1 VSPGIGAGIGIG
13 PFHAGALPFYHQ
25 LLGYSPLLMLV
36 AGEQCYTDAAKAVG
50 CTDTDAVYTWGNLGT
65 DSTDAVQSTEASRFA
80 YSAAGGVGGRP
91 GCSMDGA
98 ADFMDLT
105 GLASTSNDYT
115 VFAVVNK
122 VATSFGYLF
131 STAGTGGQAHA
142 YSSDLGGEVE
152 YVNDSAGASVLQ
164 ASMTGE
170 QMLTWRVE
178 GTADVECWR
187 DGALLAVGSGEAGN
201 NPEIGGTT
209 YLGKNKNGTNWDE
222 GVYSFFM
229 IVPSKLSDAD
239 VAAVHAILLAE
250 YGLAFVAQSIA
261 NAGLAWDADDATLSG
276 SDIATLTD
284 TSGNSH
290 TINLVGTVG
299 AVTIGS
305 HQYCRFNGSDNG
317 LQVADHAT
325 LDGSTGCTH
334 VLRVANAS
342 GILSSAATVAQ
353 KGRAGT
359 HINGGIG
366 DTALGAGTR
375 FAALMNSADELDV
388 GPVPSASAD
397 TEESLAMA
405 VDSASAVRRVDPDDT
420 YATNATAATITVG
433 AGSLT
438 YGMQETGAG
447 TYDEWADVDVS
458 AGIYYARDL
467 NQYELEAAKTL
478 LDP

>member
-1 VSPGIGAGIGIG
+1 
-13 PFHAGALPFYHQ
+13 
-25 LLGYSPLLMLV
+25 MLV

-229 IVPSKLSDAD
+229 IVPTKLSDAD
-239 VAAVHAILLAE
+239 LAAVHAILLAE
-250 YGLAFVAQSIA
+250 YGLAFDYDSVADLTVAYKSDE
-261 NAGLAWDADDATLSG
+261 GTTGDPVSAWAKALGTG
-276 SDIATLTD
+276 SDFVQATEADKPPLGTIGSRAALNFVPTDNVDYSGAAGDWNALHDGTGCTFLMAFAPDLVGTKVPFGTFAVADTQSGLEFTVLVGGELKTRVGNSGGVAFLVDDTTAGSTLTD
-284 TSGNSH
+284 ETLS
-290 TINLVGTVG
+290 V
-299 AVTIGS
+299 VT
-305 HQYCRFNGSDNG
+305 YRNE
-317 LQVADHAT
+317 
-325 LDGSTGCTH
+325 TGH
-334 VLRVANAS
+334 
-342 GILSSAATVAQ
+342 
-353 KGRAGT
+353 
-359 HINGGIG
+359 
-366 DTALGAGTR
+366 
-375 FAALMNSADELDV
+375 
-388 GPVPSASAD
+388 
-397 TEESLAMA
+397 A
-405 VDSASAVRRVDPDDT
+405 VDEFDVRVDSVQVGSGAFVGLADAGDCDVLANVGSRNGTSLHSPGVHGDVVLYSRYLND
-420 YATNATAATITVG
+420 YEAAAIEALATARF
-433 AGSLT
+433 S
-438 YGMQETGAG
+438 
-447 TYDEWADVDVS
+447 
-458 AGIYYARDL
+458 
-467 NQYELEAAKTL
+467 
-478 LDP
+478 